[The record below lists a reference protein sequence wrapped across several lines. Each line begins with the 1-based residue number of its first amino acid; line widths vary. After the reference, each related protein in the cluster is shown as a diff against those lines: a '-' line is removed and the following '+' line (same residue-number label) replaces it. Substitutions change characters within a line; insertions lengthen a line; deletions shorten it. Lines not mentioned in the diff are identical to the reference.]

1 MKRFLNYRGFLF
13 LALGFVGGV
22 LCAYALWRG
31 KGYWLALAFGTAGT
45 GALVG
50 VILKNKKILLTF
62 ILIITALFCG
72 FFQTNAGINEINR
85 RVAYKNVTLRGIV
98 TDNSFTPDENGYGKY
113 FLRDVYIFDG
123 EKTLELEGKV
133 QARFSLKDISVGDEI
148 IFSAD
153 VYPIALLSEGVQS
166 YLIKNGVF
174 YSCENVTGV
183 LRSVG
188 YATVPE
194 RVRDFVRQSMT
205 ENMSE
210 VSSSVAVGL
219 LIGDK
224 AFMDDCLADAYKRT
238 GVAHIFAVSGLH
250 VGFVAGIFAFAV
262 RKLRLKSILSLF
274 VTIVPVLF
282 YAWLCGFSPSVVRA
296 AVMTFVGLFL
306 NAIGA
311 KSDMLSSV
319 SFAMLIVLL
328 INPFYLFDGGFQMSF
343 AAVYG
348 IAVFSAVKI
357 RRLDE
362 NMNRFKKGILSS
374 LLLSTGASLGTF
386 PLVVHYYGLIPVFS
400 LALNLVVIPL
410 ISVVFVLLWTGML
423 PFMKFL
429 LAVPDFLIKAVNTAV
444 GFVSELDFAVIPLR
458 SFGAGA
464 FVFLMILFVAGGFV
478 NLTKKGRRVVCAG
491 LCGIFLLCAVM
502 CQFPPKGGFE
512 IAMLDCRSAT
522 AVFVDDEN
530 RAVAV
535 SSFEDYACVNE
546 IKAFCA
552 ERGIKSFDAV
562 VLEYDKLEPKYL
574 LEGGND
580 SDVRVE
586 KVYKMRGINDAEKD
600 LIFSRG
606 GVETADAFYGADD
619 WEGMSFSPL
628 VINGIPAGINVNFN
642 GKNIF
647 VSFNGSMAVLG
658 AETAALYDGYVDAV
672 LTDRAY
678 FGLDRYFDCL
688 LFTNEYT
695 TDENFYSTKRLG
707 NFTLR
712 VLNDKMVLSV

>member
-72 FFQTNAGINEINR
+72 FLQTNAGINEINR

-153 VYPIALLSEGVQS
+153 VYPIALLSDGVQS

-238 GVAHIFAVSGLH
+238 A
-250 VGFVAGIFAFAV
+250 
-262 RKLRLKSILSLF
+262 
-274 VTIVPVLF
+274 
-282 YAWLCGFSPSVVRA
+282 SPTYSRSA
-296 AVMTFVGLFL
+296 ACT
-306 NAIGA
+306 
-311 KSDMLSSV
+311 S
-319 SFAMLIVLL
+319 VLL
-328 INPFYLFDGGFQMSF
+328 RVYLP
-343 AAVYG
+343 
-348 IAVFSAVKI
+348 
-357 RRLDE
+357 
-362 NMNRFKKGILSS
+362 
-374 LLLSTGASLGTF
+374 LLSENCVSKA
-386 PLVVHYYGLIPVFS
+386 YY
-400 LALNLVVIPL
+400 
-410 ISVVFVLLWTGML
+410 
-423 PFMKFL
+423 PFL
-429 LAVPDFLIKAVNTAV
+429 
-444 GFVSELDFAVIPLR
+444 
-458 SFGAGA
+458 
-464 FVFLMILFVAGGFV
+464 
-478 NLTKKGRRVVCAG
+478 
-491 LCGIFLLCAVM
+491 
-502 CQFPPKGGFE
+502 
-512 IAMLDCRSAT
+512 
-522 AVFVDDEN
+522 
-530 RAVAV
+530 
-535 SSFEDYACVNE
+535 
-546 IKAFCA
+546 
-552 ERGIKSFDAV
+552 
-562 VLEYDKLEPKYL
+562 
-574 LEGGND
+574 
-580 SDVRVE
+580 
-586 KVYKMRGINDAEKD
+586 
-600 LIFSRG
+600 
-606 GVETADAFYGADD
+606 
-619 WEGMSFSPL
+619 
-628 VINGIPAGINVNFN
+628 
-642 GKNIF
+642 
-647 VSFNGSMAVLG
+647 
-658 AETAALYDGYVDAV
+658 
-672 LTDRAY
+672 
-678 FGLDRYFDCL
+678 
-688 LFTNEYT
+688 
-695 TDENFYSTKRLG
+695 
-707 NFTLR
+707 
-712 VLNDKMVLSV
+712 

>member
-1 MKRFLNYRGFLF
+1 
-13 LALGFVGGV
+13 
-22 LCAYALWRG
+22 
-31 KGYWLALAFGTAGT
+31 
-45 GALVG
+45 
-50 VILKNKKILLTF
+50 
-62 ILIITALFCG
+62 
-72 FFQTNAGINEINR
+72 
-85 RVAYKNVTLRGIV
+85 
-98 TDNSFTPDENGYGKY
+98 
-113 FLRDVYIFDG
+113 
-123 EKTLELEGKV
+123 
-133 QARFSLKDISVGDEI
+133 
-148 IFSAD
+148 
-153 VYPIALLSEGVQS
+153 
-166 YLIKNGVF
+166 
-174 YSCENVTGV
+174 
-183 LRSVG
+183 
-188 YATVPE
+188 
-194 RVRDFVRQSMT
+194 
-205 ENMSE
+205 
-210 VSSSVAVGL
+210 
-219 LIGDK
+219 
-224 AFMDDCLADAYKRT
+224 
-238 GVAHIFAVSGLH
+238 
-250 VGFVAGIFAFAV
+250 
-262 RKLRLKSILSLF
+262 
-274 VTIVPVLF
+274 
-282 YAWLCGFSPSVVRA
+282 
-296 AVMTFVGLFL
+296 
-306 NAIGA
+306 
-311 KSDMLSSV
+311 
-319 SFAMLIVLL
+319 
-328 INPFYLFDGGFQMSF
+328 
-343 AAVYG
+343 
-348 IAVFSAVKI
+348 
-357 RRLDE
+357 
-362 NMNRFKKGILSS
+362 
-374 LLLSTGASLGTF
+374 
-386 PLVVHYYGLIPVFS
+386 
-400 LALNLVVIPL
+400 
-410 ISVVFVLLWTGML
+410 ML

-464 FVFLMILFVAGGFV
+464 FVFLTILFVAGGFV
-478 NLTKKGRRVVCAG
+478 NLTKKGRRIVCAG

-502 CQFPPKGGFE
+502 CQFPQKGGFE

-574 LEGGND
+574 LEGGNN

-628 VINGIPAGINVNFN
+628 VVNGIPAGINVNFN